1 MTLARHRWF
10 AFIPAVVVTAGITVV
25 SLWEN
30 PQMPEGMRM
39 SDKLMH
45 SLMYV
50 LFAAV
55 WMAPVRRWY
64 SSRIWSYMAVC
75 FSVTAY
81 GALLELLQANCTR
94 TRSGEWLDVLADLV
108 GALIGVSLIG
118 LFYYAKIQRDKK
130 RT

>member
-55 WMAPVRRWY
+55 WMAPVRRWC

>member
-55 WMAPVRRWY
+55 WMAPVRRWC
-64 SSRIWSYMAVC
+64 SSRIWSYMMVC

-118 LFYYAKIQRDKK
+118 LFYFAKIQRDKK

>member
-55 WMAPVRRWY
+55 WMAPVRRWC
-64 SSRIWSYMAVC
+64 SSRIWSYMMVC